1 MKKTGSFFIFFI
13 INPAYFSRK
22 CNKFETDDNSAYFQ
36 RIILKKFAGDRF
48 SECQNRTIRAFFA
61 YNPGLATGVPR
72 MIIFPIFAPQESP
85 FFLCKEKFYSYFSH
99 SSCVPCPL
107 HPRQEG
113 EVSLPSAVSLLRQR
127 TNSP

>member
-85 FFLCKEKFYSYFSH
+85 FFPMQRKILLLLLTLFVCAMSVASP
-99 SSCVPCPL
+99 SGGGGLVT
-107 HPRQEG
+107 
-113 EVSLPSAVSLLRQR
+113 VSGIVLKKK
-127 TNSP
+127 NK